1 MTQTIQEGVVA
12 AIAYTLTVDKEIIEI
27 IDSNEPVEYL
37 HGAENL
43 VPGLE
48 KALVGRK
55 AGDQFTV
62 TVSPEEGYGEYSD
75 DLIDEVSKEDFEN
88 PDDIEVGM
96 ELELLD
102 EDDYI
107 EDATVLKVTD
117 DTIILDFNPPL
128 AGKTLHYAVEVIHIR
143 EATADEHDMGFP
155 ESLMQELVAALD
167 ETELND

>member
-1 MTQTIQEGVVA
+1 MTQSIQEGVVA

-27 IDSNEPVEYL
+27 IDTSEPVEYL

-48 KALVGRK
+48 KALEGRK
-55 AGDQFTV
+55 VGEQFTV
-62 TVSPEEGYGEYSD
+62 TVEPAEGYGEYSD
-75 DLIDEVSKEDFEN
+75 DLIDEVSKDDFEN
-88 PDDIEVGM
+88 PADIEVGM

-117 DTIILDFNPPL
+117 NTITLDFNPPL
-128 AGKTLHYAVEVIHIR
+128 AGKTLLYTVEVIRIR
-143 EATADEHDMGFP
+143 EATAEEREMGFP
-155 ESLMQELVAALD
+155 ESLMQELVSALD